1 MRAFSGFAPY
11 DRIAVR
17 FSGTVECPAWFD
29 ALQDASKP
37 FMDPMRN
44 GNFPSYFLFVGF
56 AGIQITEAIELFR
69 LFNQRRLQN
78 LLGYLSSVA
87 FVLPARD
94 LIDSQQ
100 TMHSLR
106 AIQLPKFAFEDQAI
120 KTVQD
125 TGDKQGETL

>member
-1 MRAFSGFAPY
+1 
-11 DRIAVR
+11 
-17 FSGTVECPAWFD
+17 
-29 ALQDASKP
+29 
-37 FMDPMRN
+37 
-44 GNFPSYFLFVGF
+44 
-56 AGIQITEAIELFR
+56 LFR

-125 TGDKQGETL
+125 TGDEQGKTL